1 MEQRYNVIIT
11 PDAAADLSQIKS
23 YIAYTLQAP
32 DTALKY
38 IRGLRQEICKLD
50 SFPAAIA
57 PVSDEPWHSR
67 GIRRIIYKNFY
78 IYYSIAENTK
88 CVYVKCVY
96 VLNVI
101 YAKRDQLNVLTEY
114 N

>member
-1 MEQRYNVIIT
+1 MEHYNVIIT
-11 PDAAADLSQIKS
+11 PDAAGDLSQLKS

-32 DTALKY
+32 ETALKY
-38 IRGLRQEICKLD
+38 IRGLRQEIEKLE

-57 PVSDEPWHSR
+57 PVSEEPWHSR
-67 GIRRIIYKNFY
+67 GIRRVIHKNFY
-78 IYYSIAENTK
+78 IYYRIDENAE
-88 CVYVKCVY
+88 CVY

-101 YAKRDQLNVLTEY
+101 YARRNQLNALSEY

>member
-57 PVSDEPWHSR
+57 Y
-67 GIRRIIYKNFY
+67 ILQYRREYKVRLC
-78 IYYSIAENTK
+78 SK
-88 CVYVKCVY
+88 CDLRK
-96 VLNVI
+96 
-101 YAKRDQLNVLTEY
+101 A
-114 N
+114 

>member
-1 MEQRYNVIIT
+1 MERYNVIIT

-38 IRGLRQEICKLD
+38 MRGLRQEIEKLE
-50 SFPAAIA
+50 SFPAAIV
-57 PVSDEPWHSR
+57 PVPDEPWRSR
-67 GIRRIIYKNFY
+67 GIIRVIYKNFY
-78 IYYSIAENTK
+78 IYYRTDENA
-88 CVYVKCVY
+88 KCVY

-101 YAKRDQLNVLTEY
+101 YARRNQLNALSEY

>member
-1 MEQRYNVIIT
+1 MGRYNVIIT

-38 IRGLRQEICKLD
+38 IRGLRREIGKLD
-50 SFPAAIA
+50 SFPSAIA

-78 IYYSIAENTK
+78 IYYRSAEIQN
-88 CVYVKCVY
+88 
-96 VLNVI
+96 
-101 YAKRDQLNVLTEY
+101 ASMF
-114 N
+114 

>member
-67 GIRRIIYKNFY
+67 GIRRIIYKIFLY
-78 IYYSIAENTK
+78 ILQYRREYKVRLCSK
-88 CVYVKCVY
+88 CDLRK
-96 VLNVI
+96 
-101 YAKRDQLNVLTEY
+101 A
-114 N
+114 

>member
-1 MEQRYNVIIT
+1 MARYSVIIT
-11 PDAAADLSQIKS
+11 PDAATDLTQIKS

-38 IRGLRQEICKLD
+38 IRGLRQKKKKLEA
-50 SFPAAIA
+50 FPAAIA
-57 PVSDEPWHSR
+57 PVPEEPWRSR
-67 GIRRIIYKNFY
+67 GIRRTICKNFY
-78 IYYSIAENTK
+78 IYYRIDENA
-88 CVYVKCVY
+88 KCVY

-101 YAKRDQLNVLTEY
+101 YARRDQLKALSEY

>member
-1 MEQRYNVIIT
+1 MGRYNVIIT

-67 GIRRIIYKNFY
+67 GIRRIIYKKYY
-78 IYYSIAENTK
+78 IYYRIDENAK
-88 CVYVKCVY
+88 CVYI
-96 VLNVI
+96 LNVI
-101 YAKRDQLNVLTEY
+101 YARRNPLNALSEY

>member
-38 IRGLRQEICKLD
+38 IRGLRQEI
-50 SFPAAIA
+50 

-88 CVYVKCVY
+88 CVYV
-96 VLNVI
+96 LNVI